1 MHLLGATVIRNYV
14 QTMQGMA
21 TIRLRS
27 TGIVGAEKPARSSE
41 LARGRRLG
49 LSVVVTFPTDA
60 SEPRNPE
67 VDDRQ
72 LCRREEAYNVPGYKQ
87 EDDKGDI
94 TVGRTIP

>member
-1 MHLLGATVIRNYV
+1 MIRNYV

-27 TGIVGAEKPARSSE
+27 TGIIGTEKPARSGE
-41 LARGRRLG
+41 LARWRCLD
-49 LSVVVTFPTDA
+49 LSVVVTLPTDA

-72 LCRREEAYNVPGYKQ
+72 SCRREEAYNVPGDKQ